1 MRSRLGI
8 AAAFCLVVSFSVIAQ
23 QEPQMSAEQKAMM
36 EAMEKAVAPGPE
48 HKALDGIVG
57 TWNTVV
63 KYYPA
68 PGAPA
73 FESSG
78 VSKNQWVLG
87 GRYVEQRFKGTSM
100 GKPFEGIGY
109 TGYDKVRK
117 RYFGSWID
125 SMSTTAMLSTGQVDD
140 GGKNWTFE
148 GSMDDPMSGQS
159 IPMKE
164 KITVVDKNKHIFEM
178 WSPAPD
184 GSMYKSMEIVYTRKK

>member
-1 MRSRLGI
+1 MRSRLWI
-8 AAAFCLVVSFSVIAQ
+8 AALCLVVSSSLIAQ
-23 QEPQMSAEQKAMM
+23 KEPKMSAEEKAMM

-48 HKALDGIVG
+48 HKLLDGMVG

-63 KYYPA
+63 KFYPA

-73 FESSG
+73 YESTG

-117 RYFGSWID
+117 QYFGTWMD
-125 SMSTTAMLSTGQVDD
+125 SMSTSAMASTGQAED
-140 GGKNWTFE
+140 GGRVWTFQ
-148 GSMDDPMSGQS
+148 GHMDDPMSGQS

-164 KITVVDKNKHIFEM
+164 KMTFIDKNKHVFEM

-184 GSMYKSMEIVYTRKK
+184 GSTFKTMEIVYTRKK

>member
-1 MRSRLGI
+1 MRSRLWI
-8 AAAFCLVVSFSVIAQ
+8 AAALCLVVSYAVVAQ
-23 QEPQMSAEQKAMM
+23 HEHKMSAEEKAMM

-48 HKALDGIVG
+48 HKLLDGTVG

-73 FESSG
+73 YESSG

-109 TGYDKVRK
+109 SGYDKVRK
-117 RYFGSWID
+117 QYFGTWMD
-125 SMSTTAMLSTGQVDD
+125 SMSTSMMLSTGTAEN
-140 GGKNWTFE
+140 GGKNWSYAGT
-148 GSMDDPMSGQS
+148 MDDPISGQS
-159 IPMKE
+159 VPVTE
-164 KITVVDKNKHIFEM
+164 KITIVDKDKHVFEM

-184 GSMYKSMEIVYTRKK
+184 GSTYRSMEITYTRKK